1 MEYNKNFTDPKFIKA
16 VIEYQSMTETE
27 KNKLYFKMQIE
38 NFRISIQNNHEMMN
52 HYYQVISK
60 HNNFNFTSDEVH
72 EITSSLELE
81 EERNIITSIYLKR
94 GFFHLGVVW
103 IESNQYIKIID
114 DSDDYIQ
121 RYKISKKYNNV
132 YFKLFDI

>member
-1 MEYNKNFTDPKFIKA
+1 MIN
-16 VIEYQSMTETE
+16 
-27 KNKLYFKMQIE
+27 MQIMLKNSAIE
-38 NFRISIQNNHEMMN
+38 ALQSI
-52 HYYQVISK
+52 
-60 HNNFNFTSDEVH
+60 TEVH

-121 RYKISKKYNNV
+121 RYEISKKYNKG